1 MEGERFKYNELKK
14 EEKINIE
21 KKLNEYLKNN
31 TKIKIS
37 VHAIQRMSQR
47 GIGFK
52 HVKNLIMSKDYFIDS
67 ITKANN
73 NICLSIISNTPLRN
87 KLHLK
92 LVLCLTNY
100 MRVTAIVKKVKEG
113 DGIIEYKKIKKE
125 D

>member
-1 MEGERFKYNELKK
+1 MEGERIRYEELKQ

-21 KKLNEYLKNN
+21 KQLKRHLDNN
-31 TKIKIS
+31 TKLKIS

-52 HVKNLIMSKDYFIDS
+52 HVKNLIRSKDYFIDS
-67 ITKANN
+67 ITKADN
-73 NICLSIISNTPLRN
+73 NICVSIISNTPLRN

-100 MRVTAIVKKVKEG
+100 MIVTAIVKRVKEG
-113 DGIIEYKKIKKE
+113 DGNNEYE
-125 D
+125 RD